1 MITIHCT
8 KKLLSRLPVGVG
20 EQLRSEYSNHFAA
33 NDATPTLLSG
43 WHGHL
48 VTLQRRQCVLLVHD
62 TTRFPVFIPALKKG
76 DFATLDYRFADS
88 FMNTLL
94 KTGIED
100 EVMELAVAQLAP
112 LRIENTVNRSVLG
125 TINQMVQHIQFA
137 VEDGD
142 VTIAEITGYRIG
154 AWLADTP
161 WSAKGV
167 KGAIWAVDEMADL
180 LLLGSE

>member
-20 EQLRSEYSNHFAA
+20 EQLRSEYSNYFAA
-33 NDATPTLLSG
+33 NDDIPSQLSG

-62 TTRFPVFIPALKKG
+62 ATRFPVFIPALKKD
-76 DFATLDYRFADS
+76 DFRVFDHRFSDS

-94 KTGIED
+94 KTGADD
-100 EVMELAVAQLAP
+100 ELMEAAHAQLAP
-112 LRIENTVNRSVLG
+112 LMIESTVNRSVLG
-125 TINQMVQHIQFA
+125 TINQMVQYIQFA
-137 VEDGD
+137 VEDGE

-154 AWLADTP
+154 AWLAETP

-167 KGAIWAVDEMADL
+167 KGAIWAIDEMADL

>member
-20 EQLRSEYSNHFAA
+20 EQLRSEYSNYFAA
-33 NDATPTLLSG
+33 NDVTPTLLSG

-62 TTRFPVFIPALKKG
+62 TTRFPVFIPALKKD
-76 DFATLDYRFADS
+76 DFAIFDHHFSDC

-94 KTGIED
+94 KTGAED
-100 EVMELAVAQLAP
+100 ELMDAAVAQLAP
-112 LRIENTVNRSVLG
+112 LMIENTINRSVLG

-137 VEDGD
+137 VDDGD
-142 VTIAEITGYRIG
+142 VTISEITGYRIG

-167 KGAIWAVDEMADL
+167 KGAIWAPDEMADL
-180 LLLGSE
+180 LLASA

>member
-1 MITIHCT
+1 MT
-8 KKLLSRLPVGVG
+8 LP
-20 EQLRSEYSNHFAA
+20 
-33 NDATPTLLSG
+33 PPCCPG

-62 TTRFPVFIPALKKG
+62 TTRFPVFIPALKKD
-76 DFATLDYRFADS
+76 DFATFDHRFSDS

-94 KTGIED
+94 KTGAED
-100 EVMELAVAQLAP
+100 ELMDAAAAQLAP
-112 LRIENTVNRSVLG
+112 LMIENTVNRSVLG

-137 VEDGD
+137 IEDGD

-161 WSAKGV
+161 WFAKSV
-167 KGAIWAVDEMADL
+167 KGAIWLPMRWLSL
-180 LLLGSE
+180 LLSGA